1 LGEEEPKKDLLFVG
15 GVYELIF
22 NNAFTA
28 DEAQAVKINSQNVT
42 ALKCLMLA
50 ADIFKVSLYLKQL

>member
-1 LGEEEPKKDLLFVG
+1 MRMGRREDLLFAG

-28 DEAQAVKINSQNVT
+28 NKAQVV
-42 ALKCLMLA
+42 
-50 ADIFKVSLYLKQL
+50 